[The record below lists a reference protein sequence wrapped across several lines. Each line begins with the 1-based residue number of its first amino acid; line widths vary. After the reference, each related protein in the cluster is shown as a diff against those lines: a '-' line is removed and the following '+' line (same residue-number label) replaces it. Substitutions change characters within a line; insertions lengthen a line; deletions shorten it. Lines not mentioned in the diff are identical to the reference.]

1 RSSRPHRFRFHVVIE
16 SNMHHRQQQRGRK
29 TFPVAARESIPVV
42 AKAFSHFRT
51 QIRGLSFLPGLS
63 LAGTGGPMS
72 LSHRGTRAGI
82 VTPIA
87 WSFVRRTMD
96 PTDRTALIALP
107 LDMDKP

>member
-29 TFPVAARESIPVV
+29 TFPVV

-51 QIRGLSFLPGLS
+51 QIRKPHHGFGGLSFLPGLS

-107 LDMDKP
+107 LEMDKP